1 MNAKV
6 NASET
11 LVRSAAVMAKISH
24 LMTRLEIPAIP
35 RNYALLHE
43 AITGNNTALGREI
56 TGLGKAPPQEALDAI
71 GVRNG
76 LPDHNSLVLGHSAID
91 LMRTIEALTAEAEG
105 ERQKRSNALTQI
117 NHLLGKLK
125 ADPVM
130 AMSDFAGQADL
141 LVSAV
146 EALIGSESAH
156 CQRLD
161 ALVAR
166 LENVASGAAASE
178 TALLHDPV
186 TGLANRTALMNR
198 LVATYDAEDGTT
210 GSALLLMRVD
220 RLKNLSDSHAAG
232 ASEEAVKQIATLF
245 RKSIKK
251 LDFVARVGGD
261 GFAFLFE
268 KVDRDSVFSIAE
280 RIRNRIE
287 AEVFRISGR
296 EYLPGTLSLT
306 IGAAFTEDAPSSNEL
321 YRQAMLA
328 LDAANESGTCVYS
341 LDLSERTG
349 RNYRRGVA

>member
-11 LVRSAAVMAKISH
+11 LARSAAVMAKVSH

-43 AITGNNTALGREI
+43 ALTGSNTALGREI
-56 TGLGKAPPQEALDAI
+56 TALGKAPPQEALDAI
-71 GVRNG
+71 GVRHG
-76 LPDHNSLVLGHSAID
+76 LPDHNSLVLGHSATD
-91 LMRTIEALTAEAEG
+91 LMRTIEALTAEAEA
-105 ERQKRSNALTQI
+105 ERQKRTNALTQI

-156 CQRLD
+156 CQRLE

-186 TGLANRTALMNR
+186 TGLANRAALMNR
-198 LVATYDAEDGTT
+198 LLAAYDGEDST

-341 LDLSERTG
+341 LDLSERAG
-349 RNYRRGVA
+349 RNYRRGAA